1 MEGKTRITYFCDSN
15 NQPIFFPD
23 NSIAALLCVNVHTI
37 RGWMN
42 KLSKTENLQ
51 GSRCYMGVEG
61 KARIASSIHYQQ
73 LPNNQ
78 YLQQDDAGLAFKGA
92 LAINHIALVNY
103 TIETWLLPH
112 VPRVDIHAIAN
123 NFQRVN
129 LPFLCYQYNLVIM
142 MVPCPLPSLFHGMQH
157 LFLYFHLYLPSL
169 HLCVSLSLSPSQVL
183 ALLPLF
189 TVSLMPLDLSLQL
202 PLYLS
207 LPPFTMVRRS
217 LLPLHVIRSCQR
229 ISQNEASLLSLI
241 LSCFSSVSSLSLS
254 LSPLPFSLLICS
266 TVDSVETSGHFG
278 LSFPVSAKRP
288 GVLKPIHPSRPPQQP
303 PRKRRRRVYSEPS
316 DNHAHEPPLNPPG
329 ESPSHSPRHSPDPP
343 FPLPLLSPILP
354 SGIPPILTVTGPLP
368 MPSYPSASSAPL
380 TTLESF
386 HMAPAPPLPPFTS
399 SDSLSQSVGS
409 DTSID
414 LPFVGPHLLSLLD
427 PLDMYSTLSCM
438 PPAPSNN
445 ATTINYS
452 HSPATTPPLPV
463 TQQGM
468 PAWISTNPMMTQIAD
483 ALGWGA
489 IGTSLPLSL
498 LSHSSLTPLSLLSH
512 SSPLSPSPLSPS
524 PLLSLS
530 HTFFP

>member
-169 HLCVSLSLSPSQVL
+169 HLCVSLYIPQLSRSLSPSQVL

-217 LLPLHVIRSCQR
+217 LLPLHVIRACQR

-254 LSPLPFSLLICS
+254 LCL
-266 TVDSVETSGHFG
+266 
-278 LSFPVSAKRP
+278 
-288 GVLKPIHPSRPPQQP
+288 
-303 PRKRRRRVYSEPS
+303 
-316 DNHAHEPPLNPPG
+316 
-329 ESPSHSPRHSPDPP
+329 
-343 FPLPLLSPILP
+343 
-354 SGIPPILTVTGPLP
+354 
-368 MPSYPSASSAPL
+368 
-380 TTLESF
+380 
-386 HMAPAPPLPPFTS
+386 
-399 SDSLSQSVGS
+399 
-409 DTSID
+409 
-414 LPFVGPHLLSLLD
+414 
-427 PLDMYSTLSCM
+427 
-438 PPAPSNN
+438 
-445 ATTINYS
+445 
-452 HSPATTPPLPV
+452 
-463 TQQGM
+463 
-468 PAWISTNPMMTQIAD
+468 
-483 ALGWGA
+483 
-489 IGTSLPLSL
+489 
-498 LSHSSLTPLSLLSH
+498 
-512 SSPLSPSPLSPS
+512 LSPSPC
-524 PLLSLS
+524 
-530 HTFFP
+530 